1 MFCHILIGCPSSGKT
16 TLAEAIVEDD
26 PSYKIVST
34 DKIREK
40 LFGDETI
47 QGNWSQ
53 IEAEVFRQLEGHLKA
68 GHPVI
73 YDATNAKRPW
83 RMGLLRHLKQ
93 YQTVDWLGWYVKT
106 PLGTCL
112 QWNQTRERQVPE
124 GVIKRMSESLKTFPP
139 MAAEGFASVYELN
152 PKLKTSLSA
161 QFKEKLSNFSRS
173 VVNRHN
179 RTQKITR
186 HAYSNLVDFERLM
199 YLIHLLLKYPGI
211 GNLQETSPETVEQI
225 VGDGQTS
232 FATEVDEICAFIA
245 KIADP
250 IYANPSAIK
259 SDLNW
264 LEENGLI
271 GKADINADLKISIKE
286 DSESPTHSYSD
297 LEPFQRLIKTIRL
310 ITHEPFIWKK
320 ELGGTLNSL
329 MERMKKEQMVDENA
343 RDSLRKDIEKVLK
356 PYQILPEFPMKR
368 GYFAGTAILSEQDL
382 GKVFQL
388 LETQAKS
395 FDDPVALQIYET
407 FKRRMEMA
415 KLVDSE
421 SYPVRGVH
429 HPCFVEPKTLSE
441 SSLAENTKEV
451 ESAIAQGK
459 LLELERS
466 SCETQEK
473 SLFKAYPLQMVF
485 HNLAWYLGFE
495 YSEGEEKGLLQFERL
510 DQLGLGQVQEK
521 ARSRSTQLKSLNRLI
536 TLYKS
541 SGGIFLGNDPKI
553 QQQYLSSDATERE
566 KVEVMIEIWLT
577 NEIFSLISE
586 GTQPFPRQ
594 QMKMSLPLNR
604 HLLRK
609 NRSLFN
615 LRKTSH
621 PNFPHRFRVYLPQ
634 WSLSDVDLHNWIL
647 GFGGQAK
654 VVSPNNFRET
664 LQEKGEAVVKALTT
678 ENSNQQ

>member
-1 MFCHILIGCPSSGKT
+1 
-16 TLAEAIVEDD
+16 
-26 PSYKIVST
+26 
-34 DKIREK
+34 
-40 LFGDETI
+40 
-47 QGNWSQ
+47 
-53 IEAEVFRQLEGHLKA
+53 
-68 GHPVI
+68 
-73 YDATNAKRPW
+73 
-83 RMGLLRHLKQ
+83 
-93 YQTVDWLGWYVKT
+93 
-106 PLGTCL
+106 
-112 QWNQTRERQVPE
+112 
-124 GVIKRMSESLKTFPP
+124 
-139 MAAEGFASVYELN
+139 
-152 PKLKTSLSA
+152 
-161 QFKEKLSNFSRS
+161 
-173 VVNRHN
+173 
-179 RTQKITR
+179 
-186 HAYSNLVDFERLM
+186 
-199 YLIHLLLKYPGI
+199 
-211 GNLQETSPETVEQI
+211 
-225 VGDGQTS
+225 
-232 FATEVDEICAFIA
+232 
-245 KIADP
+245 
-250 IYANPSAIK
+250 
-259 SDLNW
+259 
-264 LEENGLI
+264 
-271 GKADINADLKISIKE
+271 
-286 DSESPTHSYSD
+286 
-297 LEPFQRLIKTIRL
+297 
-310 ITHEPFIWKK
+310 
-320 ELGGTLNSL
+320 
-329 MERMKKEQMVDENA
+329 
-343 RDSLRKDIEKVLK
+343 
-356 PYQILPEFPMKR
+356 MKR